1 MKSIYSKQAKKIRV
15 FLAFLKVGATG
26 FEPATT
32 CSQNRSA
39 TGLRYT
45 PLHTF
50 AITYRNNQV
59 GATGFEPA
67 TTCSQNRSA
76 TGLRYT
82 PLRTYAICYQRRKS
96 RGDRIRTCDHLFPK
110 QERYRTALHPASFSQ
125 QLIFVSISI
134 ISELR
139 VQRYDFFSV
148 PPNF

>member
-1 MKSIYSKQAKKIRV
+1 MKSIYSKKAKKIKF

-45 PLHTF
+45 PL
-50 AITYRNNQV
+50 I
-59 GATGFEPA
+59 
-67 TTCSQNRSA
+67 
-76 TGLRYT
+76 
-82 PLRTYAICYQRRKS
+82 TYAIYYQRRKS

-110 QERYRTALHPASFSQ
+110 QERYRAALHPALFSQ
-125 QLIFVSISI
+125 QFIFVSVSI

-139 VQRYDFFSV
+139 VQRYVFFLV

>member
-1 MKSIYSKQAKKIRV
+1 MILLS
-15 FLAFLKVGATG
+15 FLEVGATG

-45 PLHTF
+45 PLTIAF
-50 AITYRNNQV
+50 ASQEIEV

-82 PLRTYAICYQRRKS
+82 PLTIL
-96 RGDRIRTCDHLFPK
+96 IML
-110 QERYRTALHPASFSQ
+110 YRLH
-125 QLIFVSISI
+125 
-134 ISELR
+134 
-139 VQRYDFFSV
+139 
-148 PPNF
+148 

>member
-1 MKSIYSKQAKKIRV
+1 MKSIYSKKAKKIKF

-45 PLHTF
+45 PLILESCHQRF
-50 AITYRNNQV
+50 EV

-82 PLRTYAICYQRRKS
+82 PLYSHNNLSLLA
-96 RGDRIRTCDHLFPK
+96 
-110 QERYRTALHPASFSQ
+110 
-125 QLIFVSISI
+125 
-134 ISELR
+134 
-139 VQRYDFFSV
+139 
-148 PPNF
+148 

>member
-1 MKSIYSKQAKKIRV
+1 MKSIYSKKAKKIRF

-45 PLHTF
+45 PLKTY
-50 AITYRNNQV
+50 AIVIREERV

-82 PLRTYAICYQRRKS
+82 PLYSHNNLSLLA
-96 RGDRIRTCDHLFPK
+96 
-110 QERYRTALHPASFSQ
+110 
-125 QLIFVSISI
+125 
-134 ISELR
+134 
-139 VQRYDFFSV
+139 
-148 PPNF
+148 

>member
-1 MKSIYSKQAKKIRV
+1 MKSIYSKKAKKIRY

-45 PLHTF
+45 PLTLLQLPTEIIKSGRQDSNLRPPVPKTG
-50 AITYRNNQV
+50 ALPGCATPRLKLMLSIIREERV

-82 PLRTYAICYQRRKS
+82 PLYSHNNLSLLA
-96 RGDRIRTCDHLFPK
+96 
-110 QERYRTALHPASFSQ
+110 
-125 QLIFVSISI
+125 
-134 ISELR
+134 
-139 VQRYDFFSV
+139 
-148 PPNF
+148 